1 YYVEI
6 KRPIAL
12 DIMKSKITRGVYKS
26 VSEFVEDID
35 LMCSNAQT
43 YNIPESY
50 IYEIAGDI
58 RRNVHTLAADMIP
71 SGAAPTA
78 ATPQIKLRI
87 RQASLD
93 KSGEGADDE
102 PSSDDE
108 LGRAAATPSFKR
120 KRGKKR
126 ADSESGESDYDRPP
140 TSAKATTSK
149 PASKV
154 KPGQSSS
161 GSDAD
166 AALDGLFQAI
176 YDADLTAALKILD
189 TPGLRLN
196 DYRKVVMKEPNGDVV
211 DNDDY
216 TWAPLHAA
224 SCYGRLK
231 VAKVLCD
238 KGADIE
244 AVDTMHK
251 STPLAWA
258 AYTGRKRMA
267 KCFVREYKANV
278 NARNA
283 HDQLPIQI
291 VLDPDNP
298 KWAEFLMPTDG
309 SKVDLPE
316 PK

>member
-1 YYVEI
+1 MGQLRLRLVSKAAAEPEDDAPLPASPTRSKGGDTMDSQTPGRPKRARKSDFGIEEALDSTSAVKEGCLRLYQSVKEMNKDGEPLCLAFNKLPSKKEYPDYYVEI
-6 KRPIAL
+6 RRPIAL

-71 SGAAPTA
+71 SGAAPAA

-166 AALDGLFQAI
+166 AALDGL
-176 YDADLTAALKILD
+176 
-189 TPGLRLN
+189 
-196 DYRKVVMKEPNGDVV
+196 
-211 DNDDY
+211 
-216 TWAPLHAA
+216 
-224 SCYGRLK
+224 
-231 VAKVLCD
+231 
-238 KGADIE
+238 
-244 AVDTMHK
+244 
-251 STPLAWA
+251 
-258 AYTGRKRMA
+258 
-267 KCFVREYKANV
+267 
-278 NARNA
+278 
-283 HDQLPIQI
+283 
-291 VLDPDNP
+291 
-298 KWAEFLMPTDG
+298 
-309 SKVDLPE
+309 
-316 PK
+316 